1 MSLIRILIVDDN
13 ERDRDGLRV
22 SLMDEDGI
30 EIVGE
35 ATNGAEALAQVAA
48 LKPDVILMDLRMPI
62 MNGVDATRQICE
74 TDPHPQ
80 VVVLTTYD
88 TEPDVGGALKA
99 GAAAYQKKDAPTHD
113 LLRSIRGTVQ
123 GGASVPKLRGVK
135 RAAPSREP
143 ASFQAPQE
151 APRRPNPHAGLL
163 DEDELEVLRLI
174 AGGYNNSQAAY
185 KLAIEEDQVK
195 AHLFSCY
202 RKLGKQDRS
211 GAVGEAHRRN
221 LL

>member
-1 MSLIRILIVDDN
+1 MDLIRILIVDDN

-35 ATNGAEALAQVAA
+35 ATNGAEALEQVAA
-48 LKPDVILMDLRMPI
+48 LKPDVVLMDLRMPI
-62 MNGVDATRQICE
+62 MNGVEATRQICE
-74 TDPHPQ
+74 PEKHPQ

-113 LLRSIRGTVQ
+113 ILRSIRGTVQ
-123 GGASVPKLRGVK
+123 GGSSVPKLRGVQ
-135 RAAPSREP
+135 RAAPS
-143 ASFQAPQE
+143 AQTAAYQAPAE
-151 APRRPNPHAGLL
+151 APRRPSPHDGLL
-163 DEDELEVLRLI
+163 EEIELEVLRLI
-174 AGGYNNSQAAY
+174 AGGYNNAQAAY
-185 KLAIEEDQVK
+185 KLTIDEAEVK
-195 AHLFSCY
+195 TILFAVY